1 MDKVERAINFE
12 LIAGCK
18 YPIKVTK
25 PDGSTLDGYAK
36 CEDDIIFRGAMDS
49 EPGLT
54 ALQIDDLAHI
64 DEIDNLID
72 HESTEEMI
80 LFAVNDGSRMAS
92 KWDSGIS
99 FKLFDVCVTCKSTS
113 SLKVGDKKAC
123 LLSLEGMSAKVHH
136 IIAKMKSES
145 DCLFTQPTQTN
156 NVYHISQKVD
166 VTVFEDELD
175 TIKEELSSLGVI
187 FE

>member
-1 MDKVERAINFE
+1 MENLERAIDFQ
-12 LIAGCK
+12 LIAGCN
-18 YPIKVTK
+18 YPIEVTK
-25 PDGSTLDGYAK
+25 PDGAILNGYAK
-36 CEDDIIFRGAMDS
+36 CEDDIILRGAMDS

-54 ALQIDDLAHI
+54 VLHIDQLAHI
-64 DEIDNLID
+64 DEVDNMID

-99 FKLFDVCVTCKSTS
+99 FKLFDVHVTCKVTS
-113 SLKVGDKKAC
+113 SLKVGDRKAC

-136 IIAKMKSES
+136 IIANMELET
-145 DCLFTQPTQTN
+145 DCLFSKASQTS
-156 NVYHISQKVD
+156 NVYHIQQKVE
-166 VTVFEDELD
+166 VTVFEDELN